1 MPSTSSDVSFMLA
14 RKVPDLMRT
23 ITATL
28 QADTPLARAGLERAA
43 ALANIV
49 VVTAGQDP
57 TMSLRS
63 AGTGQP
69 HPTLDI
75 TIDVDRAVVTMTT
88 QPSPATWSAIHAL
101 LAHLAETTQSAA
113 MPPSGN
119 DGAP

>member
-49 VVTAGQDP
+49 VVTSSQDA

-63 AGTGQP
+63 AGTGKP

-101 LAHLAETTQSAA
+101 LAHLAETTQSVA
-113 MPPSGN
+113 MPPSGT